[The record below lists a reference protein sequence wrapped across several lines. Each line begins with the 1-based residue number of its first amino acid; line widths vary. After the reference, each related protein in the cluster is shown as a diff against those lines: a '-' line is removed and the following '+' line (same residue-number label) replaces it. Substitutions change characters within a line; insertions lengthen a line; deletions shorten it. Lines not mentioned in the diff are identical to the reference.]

1 MPSKRIVSA
10 ERVIK
15 APASVIFDLLA
26 NPWKHHLI
34 DGSGTV
40 VQPRTGTP
48 ERLSLGATFSMDMK
62 MKASY
67 LTKNKV
73 VTFEEDRA
81 IAWHHFARFVWRY
94 ELTPVE
100 GGTLVR
106 ESFDYSKPWGLVIIP
121 LGWPEKNR
129 VSMERTL
136 AKLAEVLEPE
146 A

>member
-1 MPSKRIVSA
+1 MSSKRIVSA

-40 VQPRTGTP
+40 VQPRPGTP

-73 VTFEEDRA
+73 VTFDEDRA

-106 ESFDYSKPWGLVIIP
+106 ESFDYSKPWGLIIMAR
-121 LGWPEKNR
+121 GWPQKNR
-129 VSMERTL
+129 ISMERTL

>member
-40 VQPRTGTP
+40 VQPRPGTP

-121 LGWPEKNR
+121 LGWPENNR

>member
-1 MPSKRIVSA
+1 MATKRLVST
-10 ERVIK
+10 ERFIQ
-15 APASVIFDLLA
+15 ASPEEIFDLLA

-40 VQPRTGTP
+40 VEPRPGTP

-67 LTKNKV
+67 LTNNRV
-73 VTFEEDRA
+73 VVFEENRA
-81 IAWHHFARFVWRY
+81 IAWHHFAQFVWRY
-94 ELTPVE
+94 DLTPVD

-129 VSMERTL
+129 HSMERTL
-136 AKLAEVLEPE
+136 ARIAEVLEPKS
-146 A
+146 

>member
-1 MPSKRIVSA
+1 MSSKRIVSA

-40 VQPRTGTP
+40 VQPRPGTP

>member
-1 MPSKRIVSA
+1 MSSKRIVSA

-40 VQPRTGTP
+40 VQPRPGTP

-121 LGWPEKNR
+121 LGWPENNR

>member
-40 VQPRTGTP
+40 VQPRPGTP

>member
-1 MPSKRIVSA
+1 MSSKRIVSA

-40 VQPRTGTP
+40 VQPRPGTP

-67 LTKNKV
+67 LTNNKV
-73 VTFEEDRA
+73 VTFDEDRA

-94 ELTPVE
+94 QLTPVE

-121 LGWPEKNR
+121 LGWPENNR

-136 AKLAEVLEPE
+136 AKLAEVLESE